1 MAHRTHGRSMLP
13 LITGA
18 ARSIRDW
25 ALAGVWG
32 REVHLIDADT
42 KYARAPSGDNA
53 PLSLWSNRWSTMPIH
68 HMPQIQLP
76 PPDERAVLDR
86 MPGARIPVIRQPYRA
101 GDLLPFWAMGKF
113 SGNHLYR
120 VRDDPAEEANLAG
133 SGEEKRAAE
142 KLRAALIEMEAP
154 KDQLE
159 RLALA

>member
-1 MAHRTHGRSMLP
+1 
-13 LITGA
+13 
-18 ARSIRDW
+18 
-25 ALAGVWG
+25 
-32 REVHLIDADT
+32 
-42 KYARAPSGDNA
+42 
-53 PLSLWSNRWSTMPIH
+53 
-68 HMPQIQLP
+68 MPQLQLP

-133 SGEEKRAAE
+133 SSQEKRAAE
-142 KLRAALIEMEAP
+142 KLRSALIEMDAP